1 MIVSEATEVRAAIAA
16 EVAVV
21 AMAERET
28 ECSGWSAEAIYCHQP
43 VDGGDPSKGQNQSGP
58 ADSFWPRPTH
68 PGAAG
73 VAAAGGAEAS
83 SELGGSAPGDAVAA
97 AAAAHGHATA
107 GRAAGDAGGDGGPWW
122 AETTAQATTVAAHI
136 GGHGAG
142 QQTKRIE

>member
-28 ECSGWSAEAIYCHQP
+28 ECSGWSAGAIYCHQP
-43 VDGGDPSKGQNQSGP
+43 VDGGDPSKGQNRSGP
-58 ADSFWPRPTH
+58 ADSFWPLPTH
-68 PGAAG
+68 PGA
-73 VAAAGGAEAS
+73 AAAGGAEAS
-83 SELGGSAPGDAVAA
+83 SELGDSAPGDAVA

-107 GRAAGDAGGDGGPWW
+107 GRAAGDAGGDAGPWW